1 MVALAE
7 VMSKEVVTLPPDS
20 TVSDA
25 ARVMVRGGF
34 GSVVIVQGRM
44 LLGILTERDV
54 LRAAAEEDDLRA
66 HLADRLVR
74 YKVPRTFEF
83 VEDPLKDDAG
93 KVRRRALREARVP
106 DGAFYVLADARSF
119 GADSRDLAEVLLERA
134 RVGTTPGIDFGPE
147 AEGMLRFC
155 YAVEEEAIEEAL
167 SRLEPVLKALRAD
180 TQRKS
185 EREEE
190 R

>member
-7 VMSKEVVTLPPDS
+7 VMSKEVVSLPPDS

-66 HLADRLVR
+66 
-74 YKVPRTFEF
+74 
-83 VEDPLKDDAG
+83 
-93 KVRRRALREARVP
+93 ARVDQWMTENP
-106 DGAFYVLADARSF
+106 DTALP
-119 GADSRDLAEVLLERA
+119 DLD
-134 RVGTTPGIDFGPE
+134 T
-147 AEGMLRFC
+147 
-155 YAVEEEAIEEAL
+155 EEAASLML
-167 SRLEPVLKALRAD
+167 SRGYRHLPVEVEGELLGMVSLRDVLSARIA
-180 TQRKS
+180 QR
-185 EREEE
+185 
-190 R
+190 

>member
-7 VMSKEVVTLPPDS
+7 VMSKEVFTLPPDS

-66 HLADRLVR
+66 ARVDQWM
-74 YKVPRTFEF
+74 T
-83 VEDPLKDDAG
+83 EDPDT
-93 KVRRRALREARVP
+93 ALP
-106 DGAFYVLADARSF
+106 DL
-119 GADSRDLAEVLLERA
+119 DS
-134 RVGTTPGIDFGPE
+134 
-147 AEGMLRFC
+147 
-155 YAVEEEAIEEAL
+155 EEAASLML
-167 SRLEPVLKALRAD
+167 SRGYRHLPVEVDGELLGMVSLRDVLSARIA
-180 TQRKS
+180 QR
-185 EREEE
+185 
-190 R
+190 

>member
-7 VMSKEVVTLPPDS
+7 VMSKEVVSLPPDS

-66 HLADRLVR
+66 VR
-74 YKVPRTFEF
+74 VDQWMT
-83 VEDPLKDDAG
+83 EDPDT
-93 KVRRRALREARVP
+93 ALP
-106 DGAFYVLADARSF
+106 DLD
-119 GADSRDLAEVLLERA
+119 
-134 RVGTTPGIDFGPE
+134 T
-147 AEGMLRFC
+147 
-155 YAVEEEAIEEAL
+155 EEAASLML
-167 SRLEPVLKALRAD
+167 SRGYRHLPVEVDGELLGMVSLRDVLSARIA
-180 TQRKS
+180 QR
-185 EREEE
+185 
-190 R
+190 

>member
-7 VMSKEVVTLPPDS
+7 VMSKEVVSLPPDS

-66 HLADRLVR
+66 ARVDQWM
-74 YKVPRTFEF
+74 T
-83 VEDPLKDDAG
+83 EDPDT
-93 KVRRRALREARVP
+93 ALP
-106 DGAFYVLADARSF
+106 DL
-119 GADSRDLAEVLLERA
+119 DS
-134 RVGTTPGIDFGPE
+134 
-147 AEGMLRFC
+147 
-155 YAVEEEAIEEAL
+155 EEAASLML
-167 SRLEPVLKALRAD
+167 SRGYRHLPVEVDGELLGMVSLRDVLSARIA
-180 TQRKS
+180 QR
-185 EREEE
+185 
-190 R
+190 